1 MSVRDPVRLMDVANV
16 NQAYPRELLVD
27 FTNGEFTILDNS
39 GNQIKHG
46 RPGKLTIVS
55 GDTSILVQTD
65 LTGNITVDM
74 ENMLSDAAPLANGTA
89 SAGTADKAARADHTH
104 PQQTDISGNAETA
117 TKLAAPFTL
126 ALSGITA
133 TSANIDGSEDITIS
147 VTAIPASI
155 ITGLA
160 TVATSGSYN
169 DLDDLPTLL
178 QLGGSAGQAATA
190 TGTVGTATTAAHSDH
205 THPLQTSVSGNAGS
219 ADEFSEAK
227 AVTLTGDVTGTASST
242 AGWSLETTLANSGVT
257 AGSYGPDQASD
268 TTLGFGDSVKVPKVT
283 VDAKGRVTAAGITEF
298 TLPATPTDVTGNAGT
313 ATKLAATKNI
323 SISGAATAGA
333 VGFDGSNDVNLNVT
347 SLDATKLSGLVP
359 IESIPQG
366 ALERLVIVADQT
378 AMLALTVNDVQN
390 GDTVKLNNPGTMYYV
405 KDQTKLGTIAAFEPY
420 NAGAAASVDW
430 ANVQN
435 KPTIPGAG
443 NGTTA
448 VSAGDTASD
457 GTSTAWARSD
467 HQHNLPDSGVTAGTY
482 GSADGGTLDY
492 GESFKTVL
500 VTVDKKGRVTS
511 AAEKTFTLPDQ
522 YSHPS
527 HTAAAS
533 GLYKVT
539 VDALGHV
546 TAVDAV
552 TKSDITALGIPA
564 QDTQYTHPTYT
575 VRDSGFYKITVDNTG
590 HISAASYVTKKDITD
605 LGIPAQDTV
614 YEHDTFD
621 SHAAGLYKIT
631 VNGEGHVTEATAV
644 TKADITALGI
654 PAQDTQYEHPT
665 HTAHEAGLYKVTVD
679 ALGHVIGA
687 TAVAKS
693 DITALGIPGEDTDT
707 TYDADDSTITLT
719 GTTFS
724 QKSGIVTAGSAGP
737 ANNASPA
744 HGAGFS
750 VPYVTVDTY
759 GRVTGLA
766 NKTITLPA
774 QYSHPTHDAAE
785 EGLYKVTVDE
795 LGHVIGATAVTKS
808 DITALGIPAQDTQY
822 THPTHTAHAA
832 GLYKVTVDELGHV
845 TAATAV
851 AKSDITALGIPAQDT
866 VYTHDTFDSHEAGL
880 YKVTVNGEGH
890 VTAATAVTKADIT
903 ALGIPA
909 QDTEYTHPSHTAHAA
924 GLYKV
929 TVDDLGHVTAA
940 TAVAKS
946 DITALGIP
954 GEDTDTTYTAD
965 EATLTLS
972 GTEFALKGGV
982 ITAGSAGPS
991 SNVSPAAGTGFSVP
1005 YVTVDQYG
1013 RVTGLSTKTI
1023 TLPATPTDIT
1033 GNAGTAT
1040 KLANTRNF
1048 SITGAATANAVA
1060 FDGSDDV
1067 VLEVSSL
1074 DASALTGTVPI
1085 TTMPAG
1091 ALERLL
1097 IVANQA
1103 AMLDLTDSQVQ
1114 NGDTVKLN
1122 DSGLMYFVKDQT
1134 KLKTMAAF
1142 EPYTVGSATNAA
1154 TADEF
1159 SSAQSVTLTG
1169 DVTGTASSTAGWS
1182 VATTLANSGVTAGS
1196 YGPAADASPDH
1207 EAGFSVPYVTV
1218 DAKGRVTAASTKTI
1232 TLPAQYVHPTSYTAH
1247 DTGLY
1252 KISNDVS
1259 GHITGATAVVKADI
1273 TALGIPAQDT
1283 TYDADE
1289 DTITLTGTT
1298 FSLVGGVV
1306 TAGSAGP
1313 ASDAS
1318 PAYGAGFSVPYVTV
1332 DEYGRVTGLANKT
1345 ITLPASDNT
1354 DTKVIQTSSTSAS
1367 AFPILG
1373 SAQASPT
1380 SGTAYQTIYNSSV
1393 TITPSTGKITATT
1406 FNGDHTGTLNGV
1418 AIPNNPKLTDTLYTA
1433 DESTLTLS
1441 GTEFALKGGVITAG
1455 TAGPSAGSTLGYSG
1469 TFTVPYITFDEYGRV
1484 TAASTQTFT
1493 LPASDNVDTKVTQ
1506 YNRDTYSDAYP
1517 LLAAGSTAPNGSA
1530 TTSLYA
1536 STVTLTPNAGKI
1548 TATTF
1553 DGDHIGTLN
1562 GTTIP
1567 ANPKLTDTTYT
1578 NGTGL
1583 SLSGTE
1589 FSLATSGVTAGT
1601 YGVAQT
1607 ADTTLSFGST
1617 IRVPTITVDSY
1628 GRVTSANHFTLTL
1641 PSNPNTDKKVTQ
1653 TAYSSSAN
1661 LPLLTST
1668 RTNPAGSAL
1677 GTYYNTSVYLNHSTK
1692 MLTTVGLTVSTAG
1705 NVSGISKTYTATLP
1719 AGSSWSGSAAPYTYA
1734 LSVSGITANDKPVID
1749 ITFSG
1754 TYATDKTRC
1763 DDWANVYRGVTS
1775 ANVITFYA
1783 HAKPT
1788 STIPL
1793 QIQVVR

>member
-405 KDQTKLGTIAAFEPY
+405 NDQTKLGTMAAFEPY

-522 YSHPS
+522 YEHPS

-621 SHAAGLYKIT
+621 SHASGLYKIT

-982 ITAGSAGPS
+982 ITAGSAGP
-991 SNVSPAAGTGFSVP
+991 
-1005 YVTVDQYG
+1005 
-1013 RVTGLSTKTI
+1013 
-1023 TLPATPTDIT
+1023 
-1033 GNAGTAT
+1033 
-1040 KLANTRNF
+1040 
-1048 SITGAATANAVA
+1048 
-1060 FDGSDDV
+1060 
-1067 VLEVSSL
+1067 
-1074 DASALTGTVPI
+1074 
-1085 TTMPAG
+1085 
-1091 ALERLL
+1091 
-1097 IVANQA
+1097 
-1103 AMLDLTDSQVQ
+1103 
-1114 NGDTVKLN
+1114 
-1122 DSGLMYFVKDQT
+1122 
-1134 KLKTMAAF
+1134 
-1142 EPYTVGSATNAA
+1142 
-1154 TADEF
+1154 
-1159 SSAQSVTLTG
+1159 
-1169 DVTGTASSTAGWS
+1169 
-1182 VATTLANSGVTAGS
+1182 
-1196 YGPAADASPDH
+1196 
-1207 EAGFSVPYVTV
+1207 
-1218 DAKGRVTAASTKTI
+1218 
-1232 TLPAQYVHPTSYTAH
+1232 
-1247 DTGLY
+1247 
-1252 KISNDVS
+1252 
-1259 GHITGATAVVKADI
+1259 
-1273 TALGIPAQDT
+1273 
-1283 TYDADE
+1283 
-1289 DTITLTGTT
+1289 
-1298 FSLVGGVV
+1298 
-1306 TAGSAGP
+1306 

-1641 PSNPNTDKKVTQ
+1641 PSNPNTDTKVTQ

-1668 RTNPAGSAL
+1668 STNPAGSAL

>member
-74 ENMLSDAAPLANGTA
+74 ENMLSNAAPLANGTA

-133 TSANIDGSEDITIS
+133 TSANIDGSEDITIT

-178 QLGGSAGQAATA
+178 QLGGSAGQPATA

-242 AGWSLETTLANSGVT
+242 AGWSVPTTLANSGVT

-283 VDAKGRVTAAGITEF
+283 VDAKGRVTAAGITKF

-333 VGFDGSNDVNLNVT
+333 VAFDGSNDVNLNVT

-405 KDQTKLGTIAAFEPY
+405 KDQTKLGTMAAFEVY
-420 NAGAAASVDW
+420 TAGAAASVDW

-522 YSHPS
+522 YEHPS

-605 LGIPAQDTV
+605 LGIPGEE
-614 YEHDTFD
+614 Y
-621 SHAAGLYKIT
+621 SHPTHTAATSGLYKVT
-631 VNGEGHVTEATAV
+631 VDGLGHVTDTTAV
-644 TKADITALGI
+644 EKSDITALGI
-654 PAQDTQYEHPT
+654 PAQDTQYTHPT
-665 HTAHEAGLYKVTVD
+665 HTAHAAGLYKVTVD
-679 ALGHVIGA
+679 AEGHVSAA

-707 TYDADDSTITLT
+707 TYDADGSTITLT

-724 QKSGIVTAGSAGP
+724 QKSGIVAAGSAGP

-774 QYSHPTHDAAE
+774 QYSHPSHDAAE
-785 EGLYKVTVDE
+785 EGLYKVTVDD
-795 LGHVIGATAVTKS
+795 LGHVTGTTAVTKS

-851 AKSDITALGIPAQDT
+851 AKSDITRLGIPAQDT
-866 VYTHDTFDSHEAGL
+866 VYTHDTFDSHDAGL

-890 VTAATAVTKADIT
+890 VTAATAVTKDDIT

-909 QDTEYTHPSHTAHAA
+909 QDTQYTHPSHTAHAA

-929 TVDDLGHVTAA
+929 TVDALGHVTAA

-991 SNVSPAAGTGFSVP
+991 SNASPAAGTGFSVP

-1040 KLANTRNF
+1040 KLAASKNF
-1048 SITGAATANAVA
+1048 SITGGATAAAVG
-1060 FDGSDDV
+1060 FDGSADV
-1067 VLEVSSL
+1067 ALNVSSL
-1074 DASALTGTVPI
+1074 DATKLTGLVPI
-1085 TTMPAG
+1085 GSIPKG
-1091 ALERLL
+1091 ALERLK
-1097 IVANQA
+1097 VVKDEA
-1103 AMLDLTDSQVQ
+1103 AMLALTISDVQ
-1114 NGDTVKLN
+1114 NGDTVKQS
-1122 DSGLMYFVKDQT
+1122 DTGLMYFVIDDS
-1134 KLKTMAAF
+1134 KLGTINAF

-1154 TADEF
+1154 TANAF
-1159 SSAQSVTLTG
+1159 SSAQTVALTG
-1169 DVTGTASSTAGWS
+1169 DVTGSVSSTAGWS

-1196 YGPAADASPDH
+1196 YGPAANASPAH
-1207 EAGFSVPYVTV
+1207 GAGFSVPYVTV

-1247 DTGLY
+1247 NTGLY
-1252 KISNDVS
+1252 KISNDTS
-1259 GHITGATAVVKADI
+1259 GHVTGATAVVKADI

-1283 TYDADE
+1283 TYTADE
-1289 DTITLTGTT
+1289 STLTLSGTE
-1298 FSLVGGVV
+1298 FALKGGVI

-1313 ASDAS
+1313 ASNAS
-1318 PAYGAGFSVPYVTV
+1318 PAHGAGFSVPYITV
-1332 DEYGRVTGLANKT
+1332 DEYGRVTGLSTKT
-1345 ITLPASDNT
+1345 ITLPASGNT
-1354 DTKVIQTSSTSAS
+1354 DTKVIQTSSTSTS

-1380 SGTAYQTIYNSSV
+1380 SGTAYQAIYNSSV
-1393 TITPSTGKITATT
+1393 TITPSAGKITATT
-1406 FNGDHTGTLNGV
+1406 FNGNHTGTLNGV
-1418 AIPNNPKLTDTLYTA
+1418 TIPTNPKLTDTLYTA

-1441 GTEFALKGGVITAG
+1441 GTVFALKGGVITAG

-1469 TFTVPYITFDEYGRV
+1469 TFTVPYITFDKYGRV

-1562 GTTIP
+1562 GTAIP

-1578 NGTGL
+1578 NGAGL
-1583 SLSGTE
+1583 SLSGTT

-1607 ADTTLSFGST
+1607 ENTTLSFGST
-1617 IRVPTITVDSY
+1617 IRVPTVTVDSY

-1641 PSNPNTDKKVTQ
+1641 PANPNTDTKVTQ

-1668 RTNPAGSAL
+1668 STNPNGSAL